1 MPSGTNGSWK
11 RALLAAYTRSQCSSM
26 VQPMPTAG
34 PPTAATTGL
43 LRFGMT
49 SKRRQVGEPAPE
61 GGRCRKSATSF
72 PEVKQSAEPCSSTA
86 PASGSASAAASAS
99 ASCRYISAVIAF
111 FLSRRS
117 KRTRATRPAVSLLIK
132 AEILELL
139 AQRELGELAGG
150 RVRQLFHEH
159 HVVGHPPLGDL
170 ALVEPEQLVLR
181 HLLAGALHRHHDR
194 ALVPF
199 RVLHADHRGLGDR
212 RVLDGDVLQVDGA
225 DPFAARLDHVLGAVG
240 DLHVA
245 VGVDGGHVAGRE
257 PALAQHLAAFAL
269 EVAAG
274 DPRPAHHQ
282 VAEALAVPRQLAALF
297 VDDLH
302 LDAEDAAALLRL
314 DGELRLRVELGLPGL
329 ERADR
334 AQGTHLGHA
343 PGMEHAHAVVLL
355 EAADHGSGAGRPA
368 DDGAVERGEP
378 ELVLG

>member
-43 LRFGMT
+43 LRFGKT
-49 SKRRQVGEPAPE
+49 SNSFQVGESSPV
-61 GGRCRKSATSF
+61 GGRCRKSATSL
-72 PEVKQSAEPCSSTA
+72 PEVKHSAEPCSRMART
-86 PASGSASAAASAS
+86 SGSASAAASAS

-150 RVRQLFHEH
+150 GVRQLLHEH

-181 HLLAGALHRHHDR
+181 HLLTGALHRHHDR

-245 VGVDGGHVAGRE
+245 VGVDGGDVAGRE
-257 PALAQHLAAFAL
+257 PALAQHLAALAL

-274 DPRPAHHQ
+274 DPRAAHHQ
-282 VAEALAVPRQLAALF
+282 VAEALAVPGQLAAFL

-302 LDAEDAAALLRL
+302 VDAEDAAALLRL
-314 DGELRLRVELGLPGL
+314 DGELRFLVELRLLGL
-329 ERADR
+329 ERADGAER
-334 AQGTHLGHA
+334 ANLGHA
-343 PGMEHAHAVVLL
+343 PRVEQAHAVILL
-355 EAADHGSGAGRPA
+355 ELAQHRRREIGRA
-368 DDGAVERGEP
+368 HV
-378 ELVLG
+378 